1 MPGGQR
7 GGAKKWK
14 ARNHVVAEQHTASEG
29 DEASEASHS
38 NEARGTGNS
47 SSSGQHVEDDTSGR
61 PDPWSEW
68 NKDPWRRQ
76 AADNWHRGWKW
87 HDAVGWH
94 RSWDDG
100 DYGRRGAEHVAKL
113 EETTLAHDGR
123 WHGSAW
129 RDSGQVSSTRSETT
143 YDTKGARPSEK
154 MVVPEFDGEGDEQEL
169 GRSARSYV
177 RKVHVWLRCTR
188 MAERERPLALYT
200 HLTGRAWIAAEE
212 LSMDRLH
219 EEGGIDYF
227 LDWIRIR
234 FMEIEVTKVA
244 TVMTEL
250 FRRCRK
256 RADQS
261 VREFNLEYERLLMH
275 LRELE
280 CELPPLVKAWLYLDK
295 LRLAE
300 GDEMSLLSS
309 VNNRYDLKLLQQA
322 ALLHDRSTRM
332 PSNAWEKGGESK
344 PRWKRQSTVHLTQ
357 HDDEDG
363 EDSDAGR
370 GDDLEEDL
378 GSDEDLVTE
387 EVATH
392 YHDAFMAYQDAK
404 SKYREAVKGRGYDR
418 DELKKRAEER
428 LRAAKARS
436 FCSVCKRK
444 GHWHRDPECLMRGK
458 AQTGGGGSSN
468 GKSDGQAKSVQLCQV
483 AHVFMTETSSLSSE
497 RDLHAIADTAC
508 SRTVAGHDW
517 FEKYCDIAETYGIP
531 VEIVEESE
539 KFRFGASRVHESTF
553 SVWAKCAVHGQSAQ
567 SKGRS
572 LR

>member
-1 MPGGQR
+1 
-7 GGAKKWK
+7 
-14 ARNHVVAEQHTASEG
+14 
-29 DEASEASHS
+29 
-38 NEARGTGNS
+38 
-47 SSSGQHVEDDTSGR
+47 
-61 PDPWSEW
+61 
-68 NKDPWRRQ
+68 
-76 AADNWHRGWKW
+76 
-87 HDAVGWH
+87 
-94 RSWDDG
+94 
-100 DYGRRGAEHVAKL
+100 
-113 EETTLAHDGR
+113 
-123 WHGSAW
+123 
-129 RDSGQVSSTRSETT
+129 
-143 YDTKGARPSEK
+143 

-322 ALLHDRSTRM
+322 ALLHDRSTRR

-363 EDSDAGR
+363 EDSDVGR
-370 GDDLEEDL
+370 GDDIEEDL

-444 GHWHRDPECLMRGK
+444 GHWHRDPECPMRGK
-458 AQTGGGGSSN
+458 AHAGGGGSSN
-468 GKSDGQAKSVQLCQV
+468 GKSDGQAKSVQLCRV
-483 AHVFMTETSSLSSE
+483 AQVFMTETSSLSSE
-497 RDLHAIADTAC
+497 RESCMRLQTRHVQERWPGMIGLKSTATLP
-508 SRTVAGHDW
+508 R
-517 FEKYCDIAETYGIP
+517 P
-531 VEIVEESE
+531 M
-539 KFRFGASRVHESTF
+539 ASLWRLWRSQKSFVLEPRECMKAP
-553 SVWAKCAVHGQSAQ
+553 SVSGQSAQ
-567 SKGRS
+567 FKGRS